1 MFFLIPNFNH
11 LISIRKS
18 NEIFYLITL
27 GPKMPYAINGPS
39 MITSPTEKG
48 VLIISGMKSEV
59 YPNKSGSV
67 SRLSKMTP
75 DIFELSG
82 DCFNT
87 LKWSKLD
94 HKLQY
99 PRFRHLSF
107 LISNELFVKLGRNYS
122 S

>member
-1 MFFLIPNFNH
+1 
-11 LISIRKS
+11 
-18 NEIFYLITL
+18 
-27 GPKMPYAINGPS
+27 MPFAINGPT

-48 VLIISGMKSEV
+48 VLIIGGSKSEV
-59 YPNKSGSV
+59 NPSGSI
-67 SRLSKMTP
+67 SEFSKNTP

-107 LISNELFVKLGRNYS
+107 LISNELFVGLSRNTS
-122 S
+122 R

>member
-1 MFFLIPNFNH
+1 
-11 LISIRKS
+11 
-18 NEIFYLITL
+18 
-27 GPKMPYAINGPS
+27 MPFAINGPT

>member
-1 MFFLIPNFNH
+1 MI
-11 LISIRKS
+11 
-18 NEIFYLITL
+18 YLITL
-27 GPKMPYAINGPS
+27 GPKMPYCINGPA

-48 VLIISGMKSEV
+48 VLMISGIKSEV
-59 YPNKSGSV
+59 YPSPG
-67 SRLSKMTP
+67 KMTQ

-82 DCFNT
+82 DCFET

-107 LISNELFVKLGRNYS
+107 FISNELFVKLSRNYS
-122 S
+122 RYSHVYIKG

>member
-1 MFFLIPNFNH
+1 
-11 LISIRKS
+11 
-18 NEIFYLITL
+18 
-27 GPKMPYAINGPS
+27 MPYAINGPT

-107 LISNELFVKLGRNYS
+107 FISNELFVKLSRNYS
-122 S
+122 RYSHVYIKG

>member
-1 MFFLIPNFNH
+1 
-11 LISIRKS
+11 
-18 NEIFYLITL
+18 
-27 GPKMPYAINGPS
+27 MPFAINGPT

-107 LISNELFVKLGRNYS
+107 LISNECFVKLGRNYS

>member
-1 MFFLIPNFNH
+1 
-11 LISIRKS
+11 
-18 NEIFYLITL
+18 
-27 GPKMPYAINGPS
+27 MPFAINGPT

-48 VLIISGMKSEV
+48 VLIIGGMKSEV
-59 YPNKSGSV
+59 YPSGKKV
-67 SRLSKMTP
+67 SEMTP